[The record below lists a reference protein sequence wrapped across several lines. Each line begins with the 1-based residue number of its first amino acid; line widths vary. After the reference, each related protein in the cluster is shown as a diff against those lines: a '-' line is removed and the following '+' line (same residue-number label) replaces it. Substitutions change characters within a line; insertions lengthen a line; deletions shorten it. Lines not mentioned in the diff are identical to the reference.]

1 LAAERVLTGREL
13 NRALLARQLLLDRAR
28 TSLPRALERMAG
40 IQAQYAPAMYLGL
53 WSRVEGFHRVDLTSA
68 LERRTVVQGTLLRS
82 TIHLV
87 SAGDYWPFAIAVR
100 EARRAWWRRVQ
111 AKGLTEADLVAPVQ
125 RLRARLADGPLT
137 QAELDA
143 AVGQPPVPGIGL
155 WVDLVRVPPSGTW
168 ERRRADRYASAEA
181 WLGPPG
187 IEPAAAQEHLLRRYL
202 HGFGP
207 ARSTDVASWA
217 GLPARETQAVLDRLA
232 LRRFRDEAGQL
243 LVDVPRAPV
252 PAADTEAPVRF
263 LANWDASLLAHA
275 KGKGVLSGE
284 LRPAVFSTRNPQSV
298 ATVLV
303 DGSVAAIW
311 RYDGDAVR
319 IEPLRR
325 LHRAE
330 AKAVDEEAERLTA
343 FHRDG

>member
-1 LAAERVLTGREL
+1 MLTAREL

-53 WSRVEGFHRVDLTSA
+53 WSRVVGFDRADLTRA
-68 LERRTVVQGTLLRS
+68 LERRAVVQGTLVRA

-87 SAGDYWPFAIAVR
+87 SAADYWPFAIAVR
-100 EARRAWWRRVQ
+100 EARREWWRRAQ
-111 AKGLTEADLVAPVQ
+111 AKGLTPADLEAPIE
-125 RLRARLADGPLT
+125 RLRARLADGPVT
-137 QAELDA
+137 QAELDDVVGRP
-143 AVGQPPVPGIGL
+143 AVPAIGL

-181 WLGPPG
+181 WLGPPD
-187 IEPAAAQEHLLRRYL
+187 IDSAAAQEHLVRRYL

-207 ARSTDVASWA
+207 ARPADVASWA

-243 LVDVPRAPV
+243 LVDVPRAPL
-252 PAADTEAPVRF
+252 PAGDTEAPVRF
-263 LANWDASLLAHA
+263 LATWDASLLAHA
-275 KGKGVLSGE
+275 RSKGVLSEE
-284 LRPAVFSTRNPQSV
+284 LRPAIFSNRNPQSV
-298 ATVLV
+298 PTVLV
-303 DGSVAAIW
+303 DGAVAAIW
-311 RYDGDAVR
+311 RYEGDAVR

-325 LHRAE
+325 LHRSE
-330 AKAVDEEAERLTA
+330 ATAVDEEAERLTA